1 MKKNVG
7 TIDKW
12 IRIILG
18 IALLALIFILQSDW
32 RWIGLIGIIPL
43 VTGLVNYCPIY
54 ALLGIHTNHDEK
66 KESH

>member
-18 IALLALIFILQSDW
+18 IALLGLIFILQSDW

-54 ALLGIHTNHDEK
+54 ALFGIHTNHDEK

>member
-54 ALLGIHTNHDEK
+54 ALFGIHTNHDEK